1 MRDTMRCRDAEI
13 VERLGRRG
21 GLEVRLALR
30 IHRGGMVLRSRSLAW
45 RVRGVRIPLPPVAR
59 VEVRERGADGSEG
72 RQRVDV
78 RIRMPIV
85 GDVFVYRGSL
95 VYRIVPATDTVP
107 AVSETLPTLSMWL
120 TENSPT

>member
-1 MRDTMRCRDAEI
+1 
-13 VERLGRRG
+13 
-21 GLEVRLALR
+21 
-30 IHRGGMVLRSRSLAW
+30 
-45 RVRGVRIPLPPVAR
+45 
-59 VEVRERGADGSEG
+59 
-72 RQRVDV
+72 
-78 RIRMPIV
+78 MPIV